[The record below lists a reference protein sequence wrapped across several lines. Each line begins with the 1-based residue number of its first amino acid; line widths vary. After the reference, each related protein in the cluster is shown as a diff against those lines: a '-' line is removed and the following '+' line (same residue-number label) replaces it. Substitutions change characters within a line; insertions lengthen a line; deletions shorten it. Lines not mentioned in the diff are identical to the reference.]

1 MYIQVPN
8 IFQNQ
13 HFPDIFLFESLL
25 HFYVWCMELK
35 GCNILNIVIH
45 CTFIHIASLLMP
57 NLIENMMM
65 VCSVQLSDAV
75 QCFLCTPN
83 FTVTGKQY
91 ITGACSLDDMNLL
104 VSYHFQIA
112 SCTGKRENTKMGE
125 DGQELG
131 QVYSWR
137 KGEESFLLLH
147 VHNIGYVCRV
157 LNWTPHR

>member
-1 MYIQVPN
+1 MYIQVPD
-8 IFQNQ
+8 ISQNQ

-25 HFYVWCMELK
+25 NFYVQCMELK
-35 GCNILNIVIH
+35 GFNILNIVIH
-45 CTFIHIASLLMP
+45 CTFIHIASLLVP

-75 QCFLCTPN
+75 QCFLCMPN

-157 LNWTPHR
+157 LN

>member
-1 MYIQVPN
+1 
-8 IFQNQ
+8 
-13 HFPDIFLFESLL
+13 
-25 HFYVWCMELK
+25 MELK

-75 QCFLCTPN
+75 QCFLCMPN

-157 LNWTPHR
+157 LN